1 MMEVVSTSE
10 TSFNFCEITWRSIP
24 EERFILAV
32 RSRYLMELRFF
43 TLVHDEIES
52 SLNSGNIL
60 YLRLSCP
67 LQNQKVKIPY
77 TKLQCYL
84 LFYVDKELG
93 LTG

>member
-10 TSFNFCEITWRSIP
+10 TSFNFCEITRRSIP

-32 RSRYLMELRFF
+32 RSRYLMVSS